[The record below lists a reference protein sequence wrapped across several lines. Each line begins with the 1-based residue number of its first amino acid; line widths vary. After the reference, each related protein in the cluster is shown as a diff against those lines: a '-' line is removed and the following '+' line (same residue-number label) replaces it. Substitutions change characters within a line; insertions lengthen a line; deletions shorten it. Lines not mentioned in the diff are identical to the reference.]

1 MKKNGFTLVELLA
14 ILIILSLIAIITIP
28 VVFNMIDSSKKGTV
42 KDSAYGYISSIQKMY
57 YSNQLDDSFF
67 ELGDRY
73 YTVSELKDLGI
84 NFNGQEPIGDSWV
97 LFSNNDVVKGCL
109 QFDDY
114 RVGIE
119 NGEVTKVLKGQCEAK
134 FKFNGKYVG
143 ASEGDTHKG
152 IVYLDPTNLSNA
164 CDETNYVSTLGTNEG
179 CMKFYI
185 FDENSDGTV
194 DMILD
199 HNISNSKEWT
209 AYSQNQNYVNYYGPR
224 EALGYL
230 WQDTHNWE
238 WIDDLDSDSNY
249 TVSLRYG
256 DELYTYTID
265 YTKKLY
271 GVDTYQYDLDNPYP
285 YKARFITAEEVA
297 SIINLSIDFNNS
309 NASEYSFG
317 SLSSADYLHQTE
329 EEKSRQ
335 RSYSWLFENLSDCT
349 DYGCEVQNDVEIDEG
364 YWTGTASSIGNRC
377 NVWAVSNEGKFIS
390 LDCINL
396 NYGGIRPVITIPKY
410 VLGID

>member
-1 MKKNGFTLVELLA
+1 
-14 ILIILSLIAIITIP
+14 
-28 VVFNMIDSSKKGTV
+28 
-42 KDSAYGYISSIQKMY
+42 MY
-57 YSNQLDDSFF
+57 
-67 ELGDRY
+67 R
-73 YTVSELKDLGI
+73 
-84 NFNGQEPIGDSWV
+84 
-97 LFSNNDVVKGCL
+97 
-109 QFDDY
+109 
-114 RVGIE
+114 
-119 NGEVTKVLKGQCEAK
+119 
-134 FKFNGKYVG
+134 
-143 ASEGDTHKG
+143 
-152 IVYLDPTNLSNA
+152 
-164 CDETNYVSTLGTNEG
+164 
-179 CMKFYI
+179 
-185 FDENSDGTV
+185 
-194 DMILD
+194 
-199 HNISNSKEWT
+199 
-209 AYSQNQNYVNYYGPR
+209 
-224 EALGYL
+224 
-230 WQDTHNWE
+230 
-238 WIDDLDSDSNY
+238 
-249 TVSLRYG
+249 
-256 DELYTYTID
+256 
-265 YTKKLY
+265 
-271 GVDTYQYDLDNPYP
+271 VDTYEYDLENPYP